1 MKGINSN
8 RDPVGGVNEV
18 PPSNVSAPVGTRVTA
33 ADPITIFKVI

>member
-1 MKGINSN
+1 LKGINSN
-8 RDPVGGVNEV
+8 RDLAGGVNEV